1 MLEFYRGL
9 GHFCLKYMWRKICA
23 EKICVEKKWQIW
35 GLNKNYAGR
44 NDMKNEFNQDHVVP
58 EGSLHFKESR
68 VHRPCLTKD
77 NCDNNLRQNNDNNN
91 TVFIEGTT
99 RSLKIPLTSKE
110 NFNFRG
116 TSFFHVWKI
125 YLHILMKEVLH
136 QICLPRPGLQSHK
149 HNLSVEA
156 STSTTQR
163 QN

>member
-1 MLEFYRGL
+1 MEFYRSL
-9 GHFCLKYMWRKICA
+9 CHFCSKPMWRKICA
-23 EKICVEKKWQIW
+23 EKSCVEKKWQIW

-68 VHRPCLTKD
+68 AHRPCLTKD

-110 NFNFRG
+110 NLNFRR
-116 TSFFHVWKI
+116 TSFFHIFIKYPHERGI
-125 YLHILMKEVLH
+125 
-136 QICLPRPGLQSHK
+136 
-149 HNLSVEA
+149 A
-156 STSTTQR
+156 S
-163 QN
+163 NMFA